1 MCSSSRFPDTSQL
14 LHLVLTQR
22 NKSSLMLVENPAVL
36 GYREV
41 WTAQKRVCVLTL
53 FAVIGVEEV
62 PRDTCIV
69 KYDVLE
75 KVSK

>member
-1 MCSSSRFPDTSQL
+1 
-14 LHLVLTQR
+14 
-22 NKSSLMLVENPAVL
+22 MLVENPAVL